1 MDSRMPGAMSSGQNL
16 ANNIYSDPPTFS
28 GMLIECAQYIEKCRH
43 DPTSSKEDV
52 LDSMENRLSL
62 LVGKMASH
70 PLSTSFRVDLDC

>member
-1 MDSRMPGAMSSGQNL
+1 MASTPNL
-16 ANNIYSDPPTFS
+16 ANNIYSDPPTFM
-28 GMLIECAQYIEKCRH
+28 GVLVECAQFIEKSRH

-70 PLSTSFRVDLDC
+70 PLCGTFRVELEPGP